1 MSGAYSKKTTLA
13 MCEVRILG
21 GSGKKKRN
29 QLGNNCSITVL
40 NLGSDSKDE
49 EKLMN
54 SRYVLKVGP
63 IEFEDKLDT
72 GREGE
77 MVER

>member
-1 MSGAYSKKTTLA
+1 

-21 GSGKKKRN
+21 GSGKKQRN
-29 QLGNNCSITVL
+29 QLRNNCSITVL

-49 EKLMN
+49 EKLMY
-54 SRYVLKVGP
+54 STYVLKIDP
-63 IEFEDKLDT
+63 IDFEDKLDT